1 MKKGLLFLPLV
12 ILFAVVLF
20 LVMQLKE

>member
-20 LVMQLKE
+20 LLM

>member
-12 ILFAVVLF
+12 ILFAIILF
-20 LVMQLKE
+20 LVMHL

>member
-20 LVMQLKE
+20 LVMQL

>member
-20 LVMQLKE
+20 LVM

>member
-20 LVMQLKE
+20 L